1 MHTELSKDL
10 QGDHEAQ
17 RAQQL
22 IQACVHC
29 GFCTATCPS
38 YQVLGNELDSPRG
51 RIYLV
56 KQLLEGQPGAA
67 ESSRDHLDTCLTCR
81 ACETT
86 CPSGVQYGQIA
97 EIGRHLAEQR
107 AAPRPLAARAQRA
120 LLSRGLTSPLFAPA
134 LALGRLFRPLLPA
147 SLKAKL
153 PARNAVG
160 AVPRNAHPRRV
171 LLLRGC
177 VQPALSPSINA
188 ATIRVLDRLGVQ
200 AIEVDGCCGALKSHL
215 GDRDGGHADMRRLTE
230 RAGAQLG
237 QVEALL
243 SNASGCGVMVKDYGH
258 QLGSPLAHQ
267 LARAT
272 RDLGEW
278 LLDPEAGFL
287 PKLQAQ
293 LAGKTLPR
301 IAYHPP
307 CTLQHGQQLKGG
319 VEAGL
324 RALGFEV
331 RLPADSHLCCGSA
344 GTYSV
349 LQPAVANELRER
361 KQAALDA
368 LPADCVA
375 SSNIGCISHL
385 AGGSSRRVVHWI
397 EVLDQ
402 ALNPATPLS

>member
-1 MHTELSKDL
+1 MHTELSPAL
-10 QGDHEAQ
+10 QGQSDAQ

-56 KQLLEGQPGAA
+56 KQLLEGQAGAA

-97 EIGRHLAEQR
+97 EIGRHLAEQQ
-107 AAPRPLAARAQRA
+107 AAPRPLGTRLQRM
-120 LLSRGLTSPLFAPA
+120 LLARGLTSPLFAPA
-134 LALGRLFRPLLPA
+134 LALGRLFKPLLPA
-147 SLKAKL
+147 TLRAKL
-153 PARNAVG
+153 PARRAPG
-160 AVPRNAHPRRV
+160 SVPRNVHPRRV

-200 AIEVDGCCGALKSHL
+200 AIELDGCCGALKAHL
-215 GDRDGGHADMRRLTE
+215 GDLAGGHADMRRLTE

-237 QVEALL
+237 QVEAVI

-267 LARAT
+267 LGRAT

-287 PKLQAQ
+287 DKLRPL

-307 CTLQHGQQLKGG
+307 CTLQHGQKLKGG

-324 RALGFEV
+324 RQLGFEV
-331 RLPADSHLCCGSA
+331 QLPADSHLCCGSA

-349 LQPAVANELRER
+349 LQPQVAGELRQR
-361 KQAALDA
+361 KLANLDR
-368 LPADCVA
+368 LGADCVA
-375 SSNIGCISHL
+375 SSNIGCIVHL
-385 AGGSSRRVVHWI
+385 ADAAGQPVRHWI
-397 EVLDQ
+397 EVLDD
-402 ALNPATPLS
+402 LLS

>member
-1 MHTELSKDL
+1 MHTELTPALARDP
-10 QGDHEAQ
+10 EAQ

-67 ESSRDHLDTCLTCR
+67 DSSRDHLDTCLSCR

-97 EIGRHLAEQR
+97 EIGRQLAEQQ
-107 AAPRPLAARAQRA
+107 AAPRPLGSRLQRQ
-120 LLSRGLTSPLFAPA
+120 LLARGLTSPFFAPA
-134 LALGRLFRPLLPA
+134 LALGRWFKPLLPA
-147 SLKAKL
+147 PLRAKL
-153 PARNAVG
+153 PARRPAG
-160 AVPRNAHPRRV
+160 AVPKNAHPRRV

-177 VQPALSPSINA
+177 VQPALAPSINA

-200 AIEVDGCCGALKSHL
+200 AIELDGCCGALKAHL
-215 GDRDGGHADMRRLTE
+215 GDVAGGHADMRRLTE
-230 RAGAQLG
+230 RAGGQLG
-237 QVEALL
+237 QVEAVL

-258 QLGSPLAHQ
+258 QLGSPQAHQ

-287 PKLQAQ
+287 DKLQPL
-293 LAGKTLPR
+293 LAGKQLPR

-307 CTLQHGQQLKGG
+307 CTLQHGQKLKGG

-324 RALGFEV
+324 RRLGFDLQ
-331 RLPADSHLCCGSA
+331 LPADSHLCCGSA

-349 LQPAVANELRER
+349 LQPAVANELRQR
-361 KQAALDA
+361 KLANLGQLGAR
-368 LPADCVA
+368 CVV
-375 SSNIGCISHL
+375 SSNIGCITHL
-385 AGGSSRRVVHWI
+385 ADDTGLPVRHWI
-397 EVLDQ
+397 EVLDD
-402 ALNPATPLS
+402 ALS

>member
-1 MHTELSKDL
+1 MHTELSPELKARA
-10 QGDHEAQ
+10 EAQ

-56 KQLLEGQPGAA
+56 KQLLEGQDGAA
-67 ESSRDHLDTCLTCR
+67 DGARDHLDSCLTCR

-97 EIGRHLAEQR
+97 EIGRELAERQ
-107 AAPRPLAARAQRA
+107 ASPRPLGQRLQRR
-120 LLSRGLTSPLFAPA
+120 LLASGLGSPLFAPA
-134 LALGRLFRPLLPA
+134 LALGRALRPLLPA
-147 SLKAKL
+147 ALRAKL
-153 PARNAVG
+153 MPRRAAGRR
-160 AVPRNAHPRRV
+160 PRNSHPRRV

-177 VQPALSPSINA
+177 VQPALSPRIHA
-188 ATIRVLDRLGVQ
+188 ATVRVLDRLGVQ
-200 AIEVDGCCGALKSHL
+200 AIDVDGCCGALKAHL
-215 GDRDGGHADMRRLTE
+215 GDLDGGRRDMRRLTA
-230 RAGAQLG
+230 RAGGQLG
-237 QVEALL
+237 QVEAVL

-278 LLDPEAGFL
+278 LLDPEAGFID
-287 PKLQAQ
+287 KLRPL

-307 CTLQHGQQLKGG
+307 CTLQHGRKLKGG

-324 RALGFEV
+324 RQLGFELQ
-331 RLPADSHLCCGSA
+331 LPADAHLCCGSA
-344 GTYSV
+344 GTYSL
-349 LQPAVANELRER
+349 LQPEVAQPLRER
-361 KQAALDA
+361 KLAALDA
-368 LPADCVA
+368 LGAELVA
-375 SSNIGCISHL
+375 SANIGCIGHL
-385 AGGSSRRVVHWI
+385 AETSSRPVRHWI
-397 EVLDQ
+397 EILDDVLEES
-402 ALNPATPLS
+402 A